1 MLLLKVNLE
10 ISAIFIFY
18 LILYFTLCIT
28 MYVLKLSL
36 PGFNYTTHRILLGKN
51 IYGIENLANPGMLPA
66 SGARIT
72 ILPLRLSHGSGA
84 AARIV
89 GVFHE
94 MDSSSG
100 KITPFALLLC
110 CVQFLYFMFN

>member
-1 MLLLKVNLE
+1 
-10 ISAIFIFY
+10 
-18 LILYFTLCIT
+18 